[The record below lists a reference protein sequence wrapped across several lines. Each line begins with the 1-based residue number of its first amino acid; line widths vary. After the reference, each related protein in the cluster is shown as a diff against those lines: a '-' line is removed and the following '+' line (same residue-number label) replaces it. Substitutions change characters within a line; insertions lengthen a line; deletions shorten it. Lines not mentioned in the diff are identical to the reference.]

1 MWLLLDDAPH
11 SHASLVRAVA
21 ARHNALSTLVRAS
34 DEQRTAHG
42 VFQPQDEVI
51 ARLTRDVKAAF
62 DPNGV
67 FNPGR
72 MFEGI

>member
-1 MWLLLDDAPH
+1 MRTPAWCAPWP
-11 SHASLVRAVA
+11 RAITPC
-21 ARHNALSTLVRAS
+21 RHWSAPAKT
-34 DEQRTAHG
+34 TAPPTP
-42 VFQPQDEVI
+42 FQPQDEVI

>member
-1 MWLLLDDAPH
+1 MWLLLDDVPH
-11 SHASLVRAVA
+11 AHASLVRAVA

-34 DEQRTAHG
+34 EDHRTTHPP
-42 VFQPQDEVI
+42 FQPQDEVI

-62 DPNGV
+62 DPNGI

-72 MFEGI
+72 MFQGI